1 MNACMW
7 RCQITTFRFLLFTIG
22 FCHFSLDM
30 YNDIIE
36 LPVGGSFYYT
46 IAITTAGYRGVLA
59 NEWYMICLL
68 FRTVGELPLGSQL
81 HCRLQNTTFRF
92 HLSIIHTEPAP
103 HARLLHN
110 PISCL
115 SHAYLILCKSK

>member
-1 MNACMW
+1 
-7 RCQITTFRFLLFTIG
+7 
-22 FCHFSLDM
+22 M

-46 IAITTAGYRGVLA
+46 IAITTAGYRNVLA
-59 NEWYMICLL
+59 NECYMICLL